1 MRTLVGVLVVLLV
14 LAVLASAAVR
24 WSSRG
29 RLRPWGSVVVA
40 RGRWRLQREGP
51 YPRLAFHPQDL
62 DHRAVAAELGPTLE
76 RWLTRHQPI
85 SYEALR
91 RRVLA
96 STSAQGGAA

>member
-1 MRTLVGVLVVLLV
+1 
-14 LAVLASAAVR
+14 
-24 WSSRG
+24 
-29 RLRPWGSVVVA
+29 VA
-40 RGRWRLQREGP
+40 RGRWRLQREAP
-51 YPRLAFHPQDL
+51 YPRLASPPQDL
-62 DHRAVAAELGPTLE
+62 DHRAVAAELGRTLE